1 MEFHAPNDL
10 GSALGLLASEPD
22 ARPLAGGASLVA
34 MMNARL
40 VEPSTLVS
48 LASIPELAGI
58 TEAESGMLR
67 IGAMTRHCETASD
80 RRLTGGRSI
89 LRRAASRIANPVVR
103 NMGTIGGSIALADP
117 AADYP
122 AALVALDAEIV
133 AAGTA
138 GERHIAARDFFT
150 GWYETALAPGEMIIA
165 VLIPRTPAGSV
176 GVYSKLARVAG
187 DFAIVSVALLLGA
200 ENRRCTHLQVAV
212 GGSGPAPL
220 RLPQF
225 EEKLLDRPLDD
236 LDAAALGRALAW
248 ISDPVDDV
256 RASAD
261 YRRRVIPRMVEDA
274 YRRAVHKHGARR

>member
-1 MEFHAPNDL
+1 MDFHRPTEM
-10 GSALGLLASEPD
+10 SEALRLLAADPD
-22 ARPLAGGASLVA
+22 SRPLAGGASLVA

-40 VEPSTLVS
+40 VEPTGLVS
-48 LASIPELAGI
+48 LSGIAPLAGI
-58 TEAESGMLR
+58 SGMAGGALS
-67 IGAMTRHCETASD
+67 IGAMTRHRETASD
-80 RRLTGGRSI
+80 MRLTGGRSI

-133 AAGTA
+133 AAGIA

-150 GWYETALAPGEMIIA
+150 GWYETALAPGELVIA

-176 GVYSKLARVAG
+176 GVYRKLARVAG

-200 ENRRCTHLQVAV
+200 ESGRCTHLQVAV

-225 EEKLLDRPLDD
+225 EEKLIGRPLDD

-248 ISDPVDDV
+248 IADPVDDV

>member
-1 MEFHAPNDL
+1 MEFHRPTDM
-10 GSALGLLASEPD
+10 SEALRLLAADPE

-40 VEPSTLVS
+40 VEPTTLIS
-48 LASIPELAGI
+48 LASIEQLAGI
-58 TEAESGMLR
+58 TEIDGGFLR
-67 IGAMTRHCETASD
+67 IGAMTRHRETASD
-80 RRLTGGRSI
+80 MRLTGGRSI

-138 GERHIAARDFFT
+138 SERQIAARDFFT
-150 GWYETALAPGEMIIA
+150 GWYETALEPGEMVVA
-165 VLIPRTPAGSV
+165 VLIPRTPARSV
-176 GVYSKLARVAG
+176 GAYRKLARVAG

-200 ENRRCTHLQVAV
+200 ENGRCTHLQVAV
-212 GGSGPAPL
+212 GGCGPAPL

-225 EEKLLDRPLDD
+225 EEKLVGRPLDD

-248 ISDPVDDV
+248 ISDPIDDV